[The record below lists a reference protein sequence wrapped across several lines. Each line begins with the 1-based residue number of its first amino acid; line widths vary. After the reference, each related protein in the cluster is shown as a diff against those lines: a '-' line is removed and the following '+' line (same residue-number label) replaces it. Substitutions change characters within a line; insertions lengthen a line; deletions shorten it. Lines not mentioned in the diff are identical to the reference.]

1 VRLLVDTQCWLWM
14 TSQPQRFSEPVRDQ
28 IARTSTELLLSAAS
42 AWEIAI
48 KHALGKLRLPERPV
62 EYVTSRLRETRTRP
76 LAISWEHAIHVSDL
90 PAHHRDPFDR
100 LLIAQAQIEK
110 VTILT
115 ADPTFA
121 LYDVEI
127 LRP

>member
-1 VRLLVDTQCWLWM
+1 MDTQCWLWM
-14 TSQPQRFSEPVRDQ
+14 TSQPQRFSDPVRDQ
-28 IARTSTELLLSAAS
+28 IARASTELLLSAAS

-62 EYVTSRLRETRTRP
+62 EYVTSRLRETQTRP

-115 ADPTFA
+115 ADPAFA
-121 LYDVEI
+121 LYDVEV
-127 LRP
+127 LSP

>member
-1 VRLLVDTQCWLWM
+1 M
-14 TSQPQRFSEPVRDQ
+14 TSQPTRFSARVRDQ
-28 IARTSTELLLSAAS
+28 ISHTSTELLLSAVS
-42 AWEIAI
+42 AWEIAV
-48 KHALGKLRLPERPV
+48 KHGLGKLRLPDPPV
-62 EYVTSRLRETRTRP
+62 EYVASRLRETRTLP
-76 LAISWEHAIHVSDL
+76 LAITWQHAIHVSSL

-115 ADPTFA
+115 ADPAFA
-121 LYDVEI
+121 LYDVDL

>member
-1 VRLLVDTQCWLWM
+1 MRLLVDTQCWLWM

-28 IARTSTELLLSAAS
+28 LARTSTELLLSAAS

-62 EYVTSRLRETRTRP
+62 EYVTSRLRETQTRP
-76 LAISWEHAIHVSDL
+76 LAITWEHAIRVSDL
-90 PAHHRDPFDR
+90 PGHHRDPFDR

-110 VTILT
+110 VAILT
-115 ADPTFA
+115 ADPAFA
-121 LYDVEI
+121 LYDVEVV
-127 LRP
+127 RP

>member
-1 VRLLVDTQCWLWM
+1 M

-28 IARTSTELLLSAAS
+28 IASTTTELLLSAAS

-76 LAISWEHAIHVSDL
+76 LAISWEHAIHVSEL

-110 VTILT
+110 VPILT
-115 ADPTFA
+115 ADPAFA
-121 LYDVEI
+121 SYDVDI
-127 LRP
+127 LKP